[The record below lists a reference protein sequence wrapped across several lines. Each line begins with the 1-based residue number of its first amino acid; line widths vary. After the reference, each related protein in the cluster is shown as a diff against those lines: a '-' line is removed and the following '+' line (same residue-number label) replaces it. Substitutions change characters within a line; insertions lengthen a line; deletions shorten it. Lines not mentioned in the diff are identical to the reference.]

1 MIRIRRVSDDPTQAN
16 AGAIAQVQ
24 AILRAQF
31 PHIRAADVDNVP
43 EQLRNPFKKRLRTLL
58 FVAEGADDRVKGF
71 ALLMHAPD
79 LNFVYLDYIATQ
91 PGRGGQGIG
100 GALYERVREAAAGMG
115 AVGIFFECL
124 PDDPALCPDPK
135 LLKENTSRLK
145 FYEQFGA
152 RPIAGTKY
160 ETPIEAGDDC
170 PPYLVFDAL
179 GSGAMPERRR
189 AQAMVRAILE
199 RKYGSLLPPTYVN
212 MVVGSFTGDPISLRP
227 PRYRRKEPAPTKVV
241 PRPAGERIPLVVN
254 DRHDIHHVKD
264 RGYVEA
270 PVRISAI
277 LRELEQ
283 AAPFTTLPPL
293 TFSEDH
299 IRAVHAGAFVDY
311 LRRACA
317 LVPTGKSIYPY
328 VFPIRN
334 SARPPKELPLRAGYF
349 CIDTFTPLNANAWLA
364 ARRAVDCTLT
374 AAVQVLEGAR
384 VAYALV
390 RPPGHHAERRA
401 FGGFCYLNNAA
412 IAGHY
417 FSRYGRVA
425 VLDIDY
431 HHGNGTQ
438 NIFWSRNDV
447 LTVSIHGHPSFAYPY
462 FSGFRE
468 EVGEGAG
475 KGFNLNLPLPEDASP
490 EIYRR
495 ALAAALS
502 RIERF
507 DPSFLVLSLGYDTA
521 AGDPTGSW
529 RHRPADFRAIG
540 TAIGALGYPT
550 LVVQEGGY
558 RTRTLGHN
566 ARAFFEGLWSAAGT
580 VRQRR
585 RRRQSRPAPVKPRL
599 SASSNQELSTHAAA
613 HHD

>member
-1 MIRIRRVSDDPTQAN
+1 MLKQN
-16 AGAIAQVQ
+16 A
-24 AILRAQF
+24 
-31 PHIRAADVDNVP
+31 
-43 EQLRNPFKKRLRTLL
+43 E
-58 FVAEGADDRVKGF
+58 
-71 ALLMHAPD
+71 
-79 LNFVYLDYIATQ
+79 
-91 PGRGGQGIG
+91 
-100 GALYERVREAAAGMG
+100 
-115 AVGIFFECL
+115 
-124 PDDPALCPDPK
+124 
-135 LLKENTSRLK
+135 RLK

-160 ETPIEAGDDC
+160 ETPVERGDDC
-170 PPYLVFDAL
+170 PPYLVLDPL
-179 GSGAMPERRR
+179 GSGALPDRKR

-199 RKYGSLLPPTYVN
+199 RKYGDLLPRRYVN
-212 MVVGSFTGDPISLRP
+212 MVVGSFKDDPIQLRV
-227 PRYRRKEPAPTKVV
+227 PRYRRKEPPITKVV
-241 PRPAGERIPLVVN
+241 PRPTGERIPLVVN
-254 DRHDIHHVKD
+254 ERHEIHHVKD

-270 PVRISAI
+270 PVRIPAI
-277 LRELEQ
+277 LRELEP
-283 AAPFTTLPPL
+283 AARFALMQPQ

-299 IRAVHAGAFVDY
+299 IRAVHAGGFVDY

-317 LVPTGKSIYPY
+317 LVPAGKSIYPY

-384 VAYALV
+384 IAYALV

-412 IAGHY
+412 IAANY

-438 NIFWSRNDV
+438 NIFWSRADV
-447 LTVSIHGHPSFAYPY
+447 LTISIHGHPSFAYPY

-468 EVGEGAG
+468 EIGEGAG
-475 KGFNLNLPLPEDASP
+475 KGFNLNLPLAEDISP
-490 EIYRR
+490 ELYRR
-495 ALAAALS
+495 ALAVALS

-507 DPSFLVLSLGYDTA
+507 DPAFLVVSLGYDTA

-540 TAIGALGYPT
+540 EAIGTLGYPT
-550 LVVQEGGY
+550 LIVQEGGY
-558 RTRTLGHN
+558 RTRTLGSN
-566 ARAFFEGLWSAAGT
+566 ARAFFDGLWDAAGK

-585 RRRQSRPAPVKPRL
+585 RRRPPRVAASPAPTSPNM
-599 SASSNQELSTHAAA
+599 SPSPI
-613 HHD
+613 